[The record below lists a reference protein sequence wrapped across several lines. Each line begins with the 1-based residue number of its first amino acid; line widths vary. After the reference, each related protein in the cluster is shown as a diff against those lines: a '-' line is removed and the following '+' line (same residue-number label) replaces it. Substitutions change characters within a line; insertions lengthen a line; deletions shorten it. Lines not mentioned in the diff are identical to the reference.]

1 MGKIIMISSGK
12 DGVGKSSVSAL
23 LAETFCKKGKSVLII
38 EFENG
43 LRSQNI
49 FVNSSESLF
58 DLDDVLSGRCSLG
71 EAISSSSLYSNL
83 KVIFGGNSRSP
94 VDSSLFGPLLL
105 SLADDYDVVIIDSD
119 CSDDTIST
127 VSSYSM
133 YNIIVSTNDISGIKD
148 AKYVSDL
155 LYQNNAPNIRLIIN
169 RVVPQYVKNGAT
181 ENLDY
186 CIDTIGAQLIGVIPE
201 NIDITLSTNK
211 GKILNKNSLAQ
222 NIFSN
227 IADRLDGLNIPLS
240 YM

>member
-71 EAISSSSLYSNL
+71 EAVSSSSLYSNL
-83 KVIFGGNSRSP
+83 KVIFGGNTRSP

-119 CSDDTIST
+119 CTYLISC
-127 VSSYSM
+127 
-133 YNIIVSTNDISGIKD
+133 IITMPLT
-148 AKYVSDL
+148 SDL
-155 LYQNNAPNIRLIIN
+155 SSI
-169 RVVPQYVKNGAT
+169 
-181 ENLDY
+181 E
-186 CIDTIGAQLIGVIPE
+186 
-201 NIDITLSTNK
+201 
-211 GKILNKNSLAQ
+211 
-222 NIFSN
+222 
-227 IADRLDGLNIPLS
+227 
-240 YM
+240 